1 MSALAFAGGAVVG
14 APAAYLSMRQNAKN
28 ISQIRDSSMSPD
40 GKVLL
45 QLVFSPQGIPF
56 AHDILSATSAK
67 IQNRSRWVQFEKS
80 TKEYKDSFAVALS
93 SLVNKYK
100 GHTVH
105 MQAAWP
111 AGLAGLFAG
120 SVVGVVGGMKD
131 FLSNSL
137 LMEYNEQFLLKTSLS
152 PEQKVKIKNNAA
164 AIAVGAMLDVPQESP
179 EALLT
184 VVLQNSQDVQA
195 LWQVID
201 SELNTQLGQMPPS
214 ES

>member
-1 MSALAFAGGAVVG
+1 MSALAFAGGAAVG
-14 APAAYLSMRQNAKN
+14 APAAYLSMRQFAKDD
-28 ISQIRDSSMSPD
+28 SQIQKSSMSPD

-45 QLVFSPQGIPF
+45 QLMFSPRGIAF

-67 IQNRSRWVQFEKS
+67 IQKRNKWVQHEKS
-80 TKEYKDSFAVALS
+80 TEEYKKSFEEALS

-100 GHTVH
+100 DQTV
-105 MQAAWP
+105 QSEAAWP

-120 SVVGVVGGMKD
+120 GVMGIMGSAKD

-137 LMEYNEQFLLKTSLS
+137 LMEYYESFVQKAVLS
-152 PEQKVKIKNNAA
+152 PKQKDAFKKNAA

-184 VVLQNSQDVQA
+184 FVLEKSQDVQA
-195 LWQVID
+195 LWQLID
-201 SELNTQLGQMPPS
+201 SELTKQVGPVPS
-214 ES
+214 

>member
-1 MSALAFAGGAVVG
+1 MTALAFAGGAVVG

-120 SVVGVVGGMKD
+120 GVMGFMGSAKD
-131 FLSNSL
+131 FISNSL
-137 LMEYNEQFLLKTSLS
+137 LMKYYESFVHKADLS
-152 PEQKVKIKNNAA
+152 ADQKDAFKNDAA
-164 AIAVGAMLDVPQESP
+164 AIAVGAMLDVPQEGHEFLS
-179 EALLT
+179 T
-184 VVLQNSQDVQA
+184 FVLQNSQDVQA
-195 LWQVID
+195 LWRLID
-201 SELNTQLGQMPPS
+201 SELNKEVGPVPPR